1 LEGDEIAS
9 EIYQNA
15 GMYLGV
21 AAAILCAS
29 VSPKRIIVAGGVAN
43 AGRLLLE
50 PMEATMRKRV
60 SIMPVEQV
68 QIVPAALGEQ
78 AGVIGSALWAKTI
91 VESS

>member
-1 LEGDEIAS
+1 
-9 EIYQNA
+9 
-15 GMYLGV
+15 
-21 AAAILCAS
+21 
-29 VSPKRIIVAGGVAN
+29 
-43 AGRLLLE
+43 